1 MRKIVLLILITM
13 FLIGCSDKKAD
24 ALNDLEAMTEQLTTE
39 TSDFTQD
46 DWDVAR
52 NQFNQICEELE
63 QYDFTD
69 QELKHISEL
78 KGKCTAVFARKKASD
93 FKNDL
98 HRMGQ
103 EVKGFL
109 DGFTKEM
116 K

>member
-1 MRKIVLLILITM
+1 MLSAV

-24 ALNDLEAMTEQLTTE
+24 ALNDLEAMTELLTTE
-39 TSDFTQD
+39 TTDFIQD
-46 DWDVAR
+46 DWDVAQS
-52 NQFNQICEELE
+52 QFDQICEELE

-69 QELKHISEL
+69 QELKHIGEL

-98 HRMGQ
+98 HRIGQ

-109 DGFTKEM
+109 DGFNKGIGNNNE
-116 K
+116 

>member
-1 MRKIVLLILITM
+1 MLSAVLLIA
-13 FLIGCSDKKAD
+13 CSDKKAD

-39 TSDFTQD
+39 TTEFTQD
-46 DWDVAR
+46 DWDVEQ
-52 NQFNQICEELE
+52 NQFDQICEELE
-63 QYDFTD
+63 QYNFTD
-69 QELKHISEL
+69 QELKYISEL
-78 KGKCTAVFARKKASD
+78 KGRCTAVFARKKASD

-109 DGFTKEM
+109 DGFTKEI